1 MLYIVYI
8 KGVIYVKI
16 EKKAIPLDST
26 FEGFDSVYQITQRY
40 MATIAK
46 KTDYVLRQQIIQYA
60 KLKSQEYG
68 EDVQVIFMDEEK
80 VNRIIDLGL
89 KEYLS
94 EERGYK

>member
-1 MLYIVYI
+1 M
-8 KGVIYVKI
+8 KI
-16 EKKAIPLDST
+16 EKKPVPLDGT

-40 MATIAK
+40 MATIVK
-46 KTDYVLRQQIIQYA
+46 KTDYALRQQIIQYA
-60 KLKSQEYG
+60 TLKSQEYG
-68 EDVQVIFMDEEK
+68 EEVQVIFMDEDK